1 MKNEYKTCKKK
12 KQKGLMMNKLN
23 VARYLTR
30 ASVRVGAGD
39 CVALERA
46 CIAYIGRCK
55 ARRADVRAEKAI
67 EMAAE

>member
-1 MKNEYKTCKKK
+1 MKTIKEKSK
-12 KQKGLMMNKLN
+12 KGLGMNKLN

-55 ARRADVRAEKAI
+55 ARRADIRADKAI

>member
-1 MKNEYKTCKKK
+1 
-12 KQKGLMMNKLN
+12 MMNKLN
-23 VARYLTR
+23 VARYLTS

-55 ARRADVRAEKAI
+55 GRRADARAEKAI

>member
-1 MKNEYKTCKKK
+1 MKIKPVKRKRER
-12 KQKGLMMNKLN
+12 GLIMEKLN

-30 ASVRVGAGD
+30 ARVRVGAGD

-55 ARRADVRAEKAI
+55 ARRADIRAEKAI
-67 EMAAE
+67 EMGAE